1 MTVVKNGRITNA
13 LLAAG
18 ISSEEVQ
25 HSGFSISKLPHH
37 LIVSKQ
43 LPRAQEIIDAFNNGL
58 KILRGNGSYEA
69 LIKEFNW
76 VE

>member
-1 MTVVKNGRITNA
+1 LTAVKKRRITFA

-25 HSGFSISKLPHH
+25 QSGFSISELPHH

-43 LPRAQEIIDAFNNGL
+43 LPRAQEIIDAFNKGL
-58 KILRGNGSYEA
+58 KILRGNGSY
-69 LIKEFNW
+69 
-76 VE
+76 